1 MNIEKY
7 KSQYVEE
14 LAQLFTNTI
23 HKVNR
28 KDYTKEQ
35 IESWAPTKIDYKKW
49 ENRFDKTK
57 PYIVKSNNKIIGF
70 FEFENN
76 GHIDCFYVH
85 HNYQRQGVGNIMMS
99 KIIEI
104 AEEKKLAEIFAEVS
118 VTAKLFFEKSSFIVQ
133 NKNIVK
139 KDKIELVNY
148 IMTRQMSNKTLE
160 RNSLPYGQNYF
171 SS

>member
-1 MNIEKY
+1 MKIEKN
-7 KSQYVEE
+7 KNQYVEE

-49 ENRFDKTK
+49 KNRFEKTK
-57 PYIVKSNNKIIGF
+57 PYIVKNNNKIIGF
-70 FEFENN
+70 FEFEND

-85 HNYQRQGVGNIMMS
+85 YDYQRQGIGNLMMS

-104 AEEKKLAEIFAEVS
+104 AKEKKLDKIFAEVS
-118 VTAKLFFEKSSFIVQ
+118 ITAKPFFEQNSFVVES
-133 NKNIVK
+133 KNIVK

-148 IMTRQMSNKTLE
+148 IMTRQMSTKT
-160 RNSLPYGQNYF
+160 
-171 SS
+171 

>member
-118 VTAKLFFEKSSFIVQ
+118 ITAKPFFEKSSFVAQ
-133 NKNIVK
+133 RKNIVK
-139 KDKIELVNY
+139 KDKVELVNY
-148 IMTRQMSNKTLE
+148 IMTKQMSNKTLE
-160 RNSLPYGQNYF
+160 RNI
-171 SS
+171 

>member
-1 MNIEKY
+1 MKIEKY

-35 IESWAPTKIDYKKW
+35 IESWAPTKIDYEKW
-49 ENRFDKTK
+49 KNKFEKTK
-57 PYIVKSNNKIIGF
+57 PYIVKNNNKIIGF
-70 FEFENN
+70 FEFEND

-85 HNYQRQGVGNIMMS
+85 YDYQRQGIGNLMMS

-104 AEEKKLAEIFAEVS
+104 ANEKKLDKIFAEVS
-118 VTAKLFFEKSSFIVQ
+118 ITAKPFFEKSSFVVES
-133 NKNIVK
+133 KNIVK

-148 IMTRQMSNKTLE
+148 IMTRQMSNKT
-160 RNSLPYGQNYF
+160 
-171 SS
+171 